1 MIGIVSIA
9 LMSVDHRTSH
19 IESLRSFLSAVV
31 YPVRAMVNMPFD
43 AGTWVSEGLTSRT
56 ELIAENRR
64 LRHQALIIESRLG
77 KYAQL
82 EAENRR
88 LRALLDSSAKVAER
102 VLVAELL
109 NVGSD
114 PFSRLI
120 VLNKGRRHGVFS
132 GQSLIDAHGVMGQ
145 IVNVGPFS
153 STALL
158 ITDPSHALPVRVRRN
173 GYRSVAAGRGS
184 INELELL
191 HVPNNA
197 ELEVGDTV
205 LTSGLGGRF
214 PVGYPVG
221 RIVSVERNT
230 AHPFATVRVKPSARL
245 ERNLE
250 VLLVR
255 PGDLANLDES
265 QTGDDEIH

>member
-1 MIGIVSIA
+1 MIAIVSVA
-9 LMSVDHRTSH
+9 LMSVDHRTTH
-19 IESLRSFLSAVV
+19 IDSFRTVLSAVV
-31 YPVRAMVNMPFD
+31 YPVRVVVNFPFEM
-43 AGTWVSEGLTSRT
+43 GTWLSEGLTARRT
-56 ELIAENRR
+56 LIDENRK
-64 LRHQALIIESRLG
+64 LRHQQLIIESRLG

-82 EAENRR
+82 EAENKR

-102 VLVAELL
+102 VLVAELMH
-109 NVGSD
+109 VGSD

-120 VLNKGRRHGVFS
+120 VLNKGRRQGVFA
-132 GQSLIDAHGVMGQ
+132 GQSLIDAHGIMGQ

-173 GYRSVAAGRGS
+173 GYRSVAIGRGS

-221 RIVSVERNT
+221 RIVSIERNT
-230 AHPFATVRVKPSARL
+230 ARPFATVRVKPNARL

-255 PGDLANLDES
+255 PGDLANFDAPDTETPES
-265 QTGDDEIH
+265 H